1 MAQVSTEE
9 ERSMAEKKPEKSKLI
24 ARDTMLGDLVQEY
37 PEAAMLMAKK
47 GMHCVGCGMA
57 AWETIEQGARAH
69 GMTEEDIDKLVDEM
83 NKVAAKKQE
92 PGKK

>member
-1 MAQVSTEE
+1 
-9 ERSMAEKKPEKSKLI
+9 MAEKKSAKPAKSKAI
-24 ARDTMLGDLVQEY
+24 ARDMMLGDLVQDH
-37 PEAAMLMAKK
+37 PEAAMLMAKR

-69 GMTEEDIDKLVDEM
+69 GMSEEDIDKLIEEM
-83 NKVAAKKQE
+83 NKLAGKK